1 MVMDAASSDTP
12 TADGNDDERPS
23 TEKYEGV
30 SPEDVA
36 DDAIEFL
43 REGND
48 DPRPATPPP
57 ADDEQPPP
65 NA

>member
-1 MVMDAASSDTP
+1 MDGAPRDNP
-12 TADGNDDERPS
+12 EKPDDEHDDDLS
-23 TEKYEGV
+23 L
-30 SPEDVA
+30 EDVA
-36 DDAIEFL
+36 DDAIEYF

-48 DPRPATPPP
+48 DPRPVTPPP